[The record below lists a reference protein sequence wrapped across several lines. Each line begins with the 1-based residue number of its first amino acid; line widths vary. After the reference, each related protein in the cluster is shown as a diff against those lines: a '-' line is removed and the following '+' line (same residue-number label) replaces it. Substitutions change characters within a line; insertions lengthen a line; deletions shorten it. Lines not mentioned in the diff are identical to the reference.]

1 MTKYLET
8 KINSIEEAISS
19 VVKGEGFASD
29 AQRRAAF
36 AQGYKAKG
44 KKDKNEELDENGFV
58 VGKVKM
64 PKMKGG
70 AKLQSKT
77 NFDFRLFDPEDSPG
91 SDKANDEMNR
101 EIVKA
106 SKMKDKA
113 TAMAHMNKIQRKHS
127 KHGATDTEPREVI
140 SQVLNRVFGESVELD
155 EGYESEVL
163 KVLRDADIEGYF
175 KNNKLYV
182 SRRDARDAK
191 KALEDSDEI
200 TKLPKMVMEDERM
213 KKLTPRQRQA
223 LARVQAKPKSQVS
236 LPKMP
241 DFMKPK
247 KEETEMDIV
256 DTIRSIV
263 EKKLD
268 EASIYLD
275 GHGEQDTG
283 EGMKDF
289 ANLTKKLNLKFKN
302 KLDRSG
308 MGGTTVTGDAKSI
321 EKMLQTMYGNDWK
334 KMYKLKGQKFVD
346 IDEKLDPVNKTAV
359 KKKFDDRKDKDIDN
373 DGDVDST
380 DKYLHTRRKAISKAI
395 AKDKNEAY
403 DIGKDYAQHTLDV
416 TPGQDKKDIDKM
428 LNVAYT
434 KNQSMR
440 ESLAKVWGLDEGKS
454 PFQKEEEKPLTKTMT
469 GQKPTKVMVEPKMEK
484 K

>member
-1 MTKYLET
+1 MAYFDTKEGSL
-8 KINSIEEAISS
+8 EEAI
-19 VVKGEGFASD
+19 K
-29 AQRRAAF
+29 AAV
-36 AQGYKAKG
+36 
-44 KKDKNEELDENGFV
+44 KNE
-58 VGKVKM
+58 
-64 PKMKGG
+64 
-70 AKLQSKT
+70 
-77 NFDFRLFDPEDSPG
+77 
-91 SDKANDEMNR
+91 
-101 EIVKA
+101 
-106 SKMKDKA
+106 
-113 TAMAHMNKIQRKHS
+113 
-127 KHGATDTEPREVI
+127 
-140 SQVLNRVFGESVELD
+140 
-155 EGYESEVL
+155 
-163 KVLRDADIEGYF
+163 
-175 KNNKLYV
+175 
-182 SRRDARDAK
+182 
-191 KALEDSDEI
+191 
-200 TKLPKMVMEDERM
+200 
-213 KKLTPRQRQA
+213 
-223 LARVQAKPKSQVS
+223 
-236 LPKMP
+236 
-241 DFMKPK
+241 
-247 KEETEMDIV
+247 
-256 DTIRSIV
+256 
-263 EKKLD
+263 KLD

-302 KLDRSG
+302 KLDKNG

-334 KMYKLKGQKFVD
+334 DMYKLKGQKFVD

-416 TPGQDKKDIDKM
+416 TPGQDKKDVDKM

-440 ESLAKVWGLDEGKS
+440 ESLAKVWGMDEGKS

-469 GQKPTKVMVEPKMEK
+469 GQKPTKVEVEPKMEK

>member
-8 KINSIEEAISS
+8 KKSSIEEAISS
-19 VVKGEGFASD
+19 VVLGEKIRTP
-29 AQRRAAF
+29 Q
-36 AQGYKAKG
+36 
-44 KKDKNEELDENGFV
+44 
-58 VGKVKM
+58 
-64 PKMKGG
+64 
-70 AKLQSKT
+70 KLQRKMQLKKQT

-91 SDKANDEMNR
+91 SDKANDDMNK

-106 SKMKDKA
+106 SKMKDKN
-113 TAMAHMNKIQRKHS
+113 TAFQHMMRVSKKHS
-127 KHGATDTEPREVI
+127 KHGATDTEPREMI
-140 SQVLNRVFGESVELD
+140 QAILNRVFGESVELG
-155 EGYESEVL
+155 EGYEAKVMKAL
-163 KVLRDADIEGYF
+163 KKKGLEDAAYF
-175 KNNKLYV
+175 KRGKLMV
-182 SRRDARDAK
+182 SKRDKKDVEKALK
-191 KALEDSDEI
+191 KALHGQTPVGFFAIPDIVVEDD
-200 TKLPKMVMEDERM
+200 RM

-247 KEETEMDIV
+247 KEENEMDIV
-256 DTIRSIV
+256 DTIRNIV

-268 EASIYLD
+268 
-275 GHGEQDTG
+275 
-283 EGMKDF
+283 
-289 ANLTKKLNLKFKN
+289 
-302 KLDRSG
+302 
-308 MGGTTVTGDAKSI
+308 
-321 EKMLQTMYGNDWK
+321 
-334 KMYKLKGQKFVD
+334 
-346 IDEKLDPVNKTAV
+346 PVNPKAV

-380 DKYLHTRRKAISKAI
+380 DKYLHKRRKAISKAI
-395 AKDKNEAY
+395 AKDNNEAY
-403 DIGKDYAQHTLDV
+403 DIGKDYAQHTLEV